1 MSASRKKACSRLA
14 QDTAMVV
21 KLCLVHRQAEIQRS
35 HHRMLQ
41 AVQLL
46 QTQAAYLGIRIVA
59 QNVIIVPL
67 RSEHQAGRGES
78 VACLWTYG
86 QCRVPLEHAI
96 DVDKCDHIALVAA
109 TEVPAQPI
117 HVALDGN
124 IWNPSC
130 MERRRFDAVSFA
142 ELTICAKT
150 TANPLATVR
159 SQNDEVGR
167 HAFAAPGTSTNT
179 QAASPGFI
187 AVHASEPHS
196 AGAARKTAA
205 FGGASTWRFLDDGSS
220 VEPQGV
226 TAASCARLAAA
237 ESRPSIEPRVGRSRP
252 ADGVRRAKSGTA
264 AVPRR
269 PRQNLAHELAPLSA
283 AAEIL
288 APALCGN
295 AVNMEI

>member
-130 MERRRFDAVSFA
+130 MERRRFDACLLRGTHHLRQDDRQPARHGPVA
-142 ELTICAKT
+142 E
-150 TANPLATVR
+150 R
-159 SQNDEVGR
+159 R
-167 HAFAAPGTSTNT
+167 
-179 QAASPGFI
+179 
-187 AVHASEPHS
+187 
-196 AGAARKTAA
+196 
-205 FGGASTWRFLDDGSS
+205 GGAPCLCRPRDLDQHTG
-220 VEPQGV
+220 
-226 TAASCARLAAA
+226 RL
-237 ESRPSIEPRVGRSRP
+237 PRLH
-252 ADGVRRAKSGTA
+252 
-264 AVPRR
+264 RR
-269 PRQNLAHELAPLSA
+269 PRLRAPLCRRSPQDGRLWRRLDLA
-283 AAEIL
+283 IL
-288 APALCGN
+288 G
-295 AVNMEI
+295 